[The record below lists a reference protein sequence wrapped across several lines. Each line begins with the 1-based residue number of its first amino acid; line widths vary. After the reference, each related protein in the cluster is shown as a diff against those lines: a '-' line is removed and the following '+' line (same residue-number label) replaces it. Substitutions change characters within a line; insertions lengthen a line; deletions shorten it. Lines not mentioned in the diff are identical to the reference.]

1 VWRGVF
7 CCASARYD
15 PRVMSE
21 DSTPQEEN
29 APPVQSPNY
38 SAPPTYQQ
46 AYPRAASTNK
56 LIPTSNPKA
65 LLAYYLGIFG
75 LIPGFCIVLGPAAL
89 ALGILGLKAAKEH
102 PEIAGKVHAW
112 IGIVL
117 GGLSTLAC
125 VVLVVLIAFAR

>member
-1 VWRGVF
+1 
-7 CCASARYD
+7 
-15 PRVMSE
+15 MSE
-21 DSTPQEEN
+21 DSKPPEES
-29 APPVQSPNY
+29 APPVQNRDY

-46 AYPRAASTNK
+46 AYPPTASTNK

-75 LIPGFCIVLGPAAL
+75 LIPGFCIFLAPAAL
-89 ALGILGLKAAKEH
+89 VLGILGLKAVSER

-125 VVLVVLIAFAR
+125 IVLVVLIALAR